1 MARRRGIMSEQLK
14 MEIAR
19 ELGFADT
26 VQTEGFGAVPSRL
39 CGSMVRQAIEIAER
53 SMAPKTY

>member
-1 MARRRGIMSEQLK
+1 MARRRGIMSDQLK
-14 MEIAR
+14 MEVAK

-26 VQTEGFGAVPSRL
+26 VQSEGFGAVPSRL

-53 SMAPKTY
+53 SITPTTH